1 MDELSEVQE
10 KLERIAEL
18 ERSITEFILE
28 LDKLMM
34 GPSTYERGRRIA
46 GLVGGLQSIL
56 GTESEGT

>member
-28 LDKLMM
+28 MDKLMM
-34 GPSTYERGRRIA
+34 GPSTHERGRRIA
-46 GLVGGLQSIL
+46 SLVGGLQSIL